1 MGESVRNM
9 ASEWSE
15 FEFGLSIEA
24 SPAARAIVA
33 LPLQPPPGSQPN
45 GFPTAS
51 GSSSMSLSSTLI
63 RQRPSPARLV
73 ASTSS
78 AICPGASGRR
88 SFHPTCQRKAPKLD
102 PYGVLDLPRKATK
115 KEIKER
121 FYEVRPTLH
130 SISREKGL
138 WGPLELPFGSNS
150 ASDSSSTPSDSFASS
165 RKCTTPICDR
175 TTTRPR
181 KSTSRSPRRTTRLA
195 TRQNGAFRSREGGDD
210 FLSFTCLPPWS
221 SVGLTP
227 LTDLASPALPRS
239 I

>member
-1 MGESVRNM
+1 MRNM

-15 FEFGLSIEA
+15 SEFGLSIEA

-130 SISREKGL
+130 SISRGRGFGDL
-138 WGPLELPFGSNS
+138 SSFPSGRTPPLT
-150 ASDSSSTPSDSFASS
+150 A
-165 RKCTTPICDR
+165 
-175 TTTRPR
+175 
-181 KSTSRSPRRTTRLA
+181 RR
-195 TRQNGAFRSREGGDD
+195 
-210 FLSFTCLPPWS
+210 LPPI
-221 SVGLTP
+221 P
-227 LTDLASPALPRS
+227 LPALENVPPRS
-239 I
+239 ATERRRGQGKVPRDLLGVRHAWQPVKTVRFAVGKGGTISSPSPVFLLGRPSVSLL